1 MLANFEH
8 FSTEAESHQSQLL
21 MMMIIMWDR
30 LSCLWGYIH
39 HCLDLKFL
47 SKELM
52 KHEQMTKRS

>member
-21 MMMIIMWDR
+21 MMMMIM
-30 LSCLWGYIH
+30 CLWGYIH

-52 KHEQMTKRS
+52 KHEKMTKRS